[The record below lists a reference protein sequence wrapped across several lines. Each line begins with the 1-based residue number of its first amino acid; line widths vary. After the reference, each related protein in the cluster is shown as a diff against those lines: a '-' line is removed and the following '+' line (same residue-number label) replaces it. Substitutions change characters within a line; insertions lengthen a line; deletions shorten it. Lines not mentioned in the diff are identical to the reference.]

1 MKVVKIV
8 LALLTL
14 ALVMSASLGTLPSA
28 SAQATIDSRVFE
40 QLALAPTGEVTFL
53 VQLAPRADLRA
64 LQGIRDRIARRTAVA
79 AALKRTAEASQ
90 APVRA
95 LLADLERQG
104 LVSHVRAFFT
114 TNTIAVTGRREAVL
128 ALAGARGVNRIEAE
142 GQISLAGSVVSAE
155 RSSKP
160 RVAVEPNINQIRA
173 PAVWRLGFQGQGVI
187 VGTID
192 TGVRWTHEALQ
203 PGYKC
208 LRAASHKKC
217 WFDAIKGIDTPY
229 DDYSTDIAGHGTEV
243 TGIIAGR
250 LGIGVARKAK
260 WVACKAF
267 DANGFADKADILQCA
282 DFFTALALD
291 ANTAVYEPDVVT
303 NTWVT
308 FDDDTFFNAVVDAW
322 NASGIHSAFGIGA
335 SGPDCLTTS
344 LPGEYVGAFAVG
356 GVDGSDLIASWSSRG
371 PAGRT
376 NIKPDVVA
384 PGVSIRS
391 SAASCDT
398 CYEVLSGYTPATP
411 HAAGTLALMI
421 SKNGSLTPAEA
432 RAIAENNAKHISD
445 LTCGG
450 SADDNNVYG
459 HGRIDALNAV
469 NATP

>member
-1 MKVVKIV
+1 MKIV
-8 LALLTL
+8 RIVVALLALAIVVGT
-14 ALVMSASLGTLPSA
+14 SSSTLPQA
-28 SAQATIDSRVFE
+28 SAQATIDNRVFE
-40 QLALAPTGEVTFL
+40 QLALSPTGEITFL
-53 VQLAPRADLRA
+53 VHLAPRADLRSM
-64 LQGIRDRIARRTAVA
+64 QGIRDRIARKMAVA
-79 AALKRTAEASQ
+79 AALKRTADVTQ

-128 ALAGARGVNRIEAE
+128 ALARAPGVERIEAE
-142 GQISLAGSVVSAE
+142 GQISLAGPGVHAE
-155 RSSKP
+155 QSSKP
-160 RVAVEPNINQIRA
+160 RVTVEPNISQIRA
-173 PAVWRLGFQGQGVI
+173 PIVWRLGFQGQGVI

-192 TGVRWTHEALQ
+192 TGVRWTHEALK

-208 LRAASHKKC
+208 YRTISHAKC
-217 WFDAIKGIDTPY
+217 WFDAVNGLDAPY
-229 DDYSTDIAGHGTEV
+229 DDRGLGTHV
-243 TGIIAGR
+243 MGILAGR
-250 LGIGVARKAK
+250 HGIGVARKAK

-267 DANGFADKADILQCA
+267 DYNGFADKADILKCA

-291 ANTAVYEPDVVT
+291 ARTAVFVPDIVNNSW
-303 NTWVT
+303 NT
-308 FDDDTFFNAVVDAW
+308 FLGDPDGEFFNGVVDAW
-322 NASGIHSAFGIGA
+322 NAAGIHSAFSVGN

-344 LPGEYVGAFAVG
+344 FPGAYAGAFAVG
-356 GVDGSDLIASWSSRG
+356 AVDAADVITDFSSRG
-371 PAGRT
+371 PASRT

-391 SAASCDT
+391 AAHACDN
-398 CYEVLSGYTPATP
+398 CYWEMSGTTIATP
-411 HAAGTLALMI
+411 HAAGTLALML

-432 RAIAENNAKHISD
+432 RTIAENSAKHISD
-445 LTCGG
+445 LSCGG